1 MEKRW
6 SLNTVLIFAAS
17 IYIKDIFNGWIKINL
32 QVDKY
37 SGQRS
42 HEELKAYVSRML
54 EKSNDQVNSQ
64 TDNSDKTHIQ
74 TVLSLTDE
82 SFKHGIETGISFVMF
97 FAPWCGHCKRLAPV
111 WEHLGKK
118 FFGNENVNIAK
129 VDCTLYANKNLCN
142 EQEVDGFPSLYLY
155 RDGQKV
161 SEYNGSRGL
170 DILHEFV
177 SNHLQRS
184 KHNELWLYI
193 YLLLNLIPRRE
204 R

>member
-1 MEKRW
+1 M
-6 SLNTVLIFAAS
+6 
-17 IYIKDIFNGWIKINL
+17 
-32 QVDKY
+32 DKY

-54 EKSNDQVNSQ
+54 EKSNDQVNVQ
-64 TDNSDKTHIQ
+64 ADNSDNTHIQ

-111 WEHLGKK
+111 WEDLGKK
-118 FFGNENVNIAK
+118 FFGNEDVNIAK

-142 EQEVDGFPSLYLY
+142 KEEVDGFPSLYLY

-161 SEYNGSRGL
+161 SEYDGPRGL
-170 DILHEFV
+170 DVLHEFV
-177 SNHLQRS
+177 SNHLQQS
-184 KHNELWLYI
+184 NHDEL
-193 YLLLNLIPRRE
+193 
-204 R
+204 